1 MATITAVTAAR
12 TTATTTPA
20 RSTRR
25 PAGRRPPRC
34 PTLTAAIAA
43 GTHSAAAIPK
53 AAHGH
58 ATSAEVQAVR
68 PRRRSRRC
76 SSPPTPPVADGTPPR
91 GGESAALPADH
102 VRRVPLATEEV
113 VTAPGTPVDA
123 VEEAVESAFVARLQA
138 ALNAVVEERNAA
150 AAAAVARVTAAVEA
164 AAVTAAA
171 STAFTTS
178 HRKRAVPTAVKLV
191 VPRVKPAVQS
201 KGRAATKRSRPASVK
216 AKATPASLTV
226 PPRSMAPVNVSV
238 PPTVPAAPKEPE
250 APATPVANRRHRWGR
265 RLRMAAVAV
274 VGVSLSAGVAVA
286 CTRRSDEE

>member
-1 MATITAVTAAR
+1 MAAFTAVTAAP

-43 GTHSAAAIPK
+43 GTHSAAVIPK

-58 ATSAEVQAVR
+58 ATSADVQPVC
-68 PRRRSRRC
+68 RRRSRRR
-76 SSPPTPPVADGTPPR
+76 SSPPTPSVAVGTPPR

-150 AAAAVARVTAAVEA
+150 AAAAVARVTATVEA
-164 AAVTAAA
+164 ATVTAAA

-178 HRKRAVPTAVKLV
+178 YRKRAAPTAVKLV

-216 AKATPASLTV
+216 TKTTPALLTA

-250 APATPVANRRHRWGR
+250 APTTPVANSHHRWGR

-274 VGVSLSAGVAVA
+274 VGVALSAGVAVA